1 MEQASD
7 ICTTLRYLG
16 VPIKGKTVMFGD
28 NEAVVKSSA
37 IPHSKLTKRHSIL
50 SYHRV
55 REAIAAKI
63 IRFYHVPGV
72 ENPADVLSKHWGYQA
87 IWPVLQPLLF
97 WKGDVGDIPM
107 RK

>member
-1 MEQASD
+1 
-7 ICTTLRYLG
+7 
-16 VPIKGKTVMFGD
+16 MFGD

-63 IRFYHVPGV
+63 VRFYHIPGV
-72 ENPADVLSKHWGYQA
+72 ENPADALSEHWGYQA
-87 IWPVLQPLLF
+87 VWPVLRPLLF
-97 WKGDVGDIPM
+97 WKVEVGDIPTQN
-107 RK
+107 